1 MSSIGYDGGEV
12 SSLFA
17 VDFNKEI
24 LGGSLINAFL
34 TWLQHGLGKGAG
46 DTAQSWSEA
55 LLGSLNFW
63 ALLEGTH
70 LLSLMLFA
78 GTIFVVDLR
87 LLGVTFRR
95 TRVSVLSDRVLP
107 LTVAGF
113 IVVISTGLALFFA
126 KPMFYYHNI
135 WFRAK
140 MAFLVLAMLNIVIFH
155 TQVQK
160 NQADWDE
167 APSPPTGARASA
179 LLSLLSWLLV
189 ITMGRFIA
197 YDWFEC
203 GKPLPHW
210 ANVVQDCVTSEKGA
224 MEFGDTKPTGGVQE

>member
-1 MSSIGYDGGEV
+1 LIGQ
-12 SSLFA
+12 
-17 VDFNKEI
+17 
-24 LGGSLINAFL
+24 FL

-63 ALLEGTH
+63 GLLEGTH

-95 TRVSVLSDRVLP
+95 TPVSVVSERVLP
-107 LTVAGF
+107 LTVIGF
-113 IVVISTGLALFFA
+113 LALIATGLALFFA
-126 KPMFYYHNI
+126 KPLFYYHNI

-140 MAFLVLAMLNIVIFH
+140 MIFLVLALINIAVFH
-155 TQVQK
+155 TRVQA
-160 NQADWDE
+160 NQTVWDN
-167 APSPPTGARASA
+167 APRPPGAARLSA
-179 LLSLLSWLLV
+179 VLSLVSWLLV
-189 ITMGRFIA
+189 ISMGRFIA

-210 ANVVQDCVTSEKGA
+210 ANVLQDCKASEKGA
-224 MEFGDTKPTGGVQE
+224 MDLGSPQALEDHAS

>member
-1 MSSIGYDGGEV
+1 
-12 SSLFA
+12 
-17 VDFNKEI
+17 
-24 LGGSLINAFL
+24 LINQFL
-34 TWLQHGLGKGAG
+34 TWLQHGLGKGPG

-63 ALLEGTH
+63 GLLEGTH

-95 TRVSVLSDRVLP
+95 TRVSTLSDRVLP

-113 IVVISTGLALFFA
+113 ILVITTGLGLFFA

-140 MAFLVLAMLNIVIFH
+140 MVFLVLALINIVIFH

-160 NQADWDE
+160 DQAAWDE
-167 APSPPTGARASA
+167 APAPPAGARVSA
-179 LLSLLSWLLV
+179 VLSLVSWLLV

-210 ANVVQDCVTSEKGA
+210 ANVAQDCKTSEKGA

>member
-1 MSSIGYDGGEV
+1 MIHEALV
-12 SSLFA
+12 
-17 VDFNKEI
+17 
-24 LGGSLINAFL
+24 
-34 TWLQHGLGKGAG
+34 WLQTELGKGSG

-63 ALLEGTH
+63 GLLEGTH
-70 LLSLMLFA
+70 LISLMLFA

-95 TRVSVLSDRVLP
+95 TPVSVISDRVLP

-113 IVVISTGLALFFA
+113 LLVVATGLLLFFA
-126 KPMFYYHNI
+126 KPLFYYHNL

-140 MAFLVLAMLNIVIFH
+140 MVFLALAMINIAVFH
-155 TQVQK
+155 VRVQR
-160 NQADWDE
+160 NQGTWDTAE
-167 APSPPTGARASA
+167 TPPASA
-179 LLSLLSWLLV
+179 RTAAGLSLLAWLAV

-203 GKPLPHW
+203 GKPIPHL
-210 ANVVQDCVTSEKGA
+210 ANVLQDCKASEKGA
-224 MEFGDTKPTGGVQE
+224 VDAADMAKLGGGAGQ